1 MVQEESNS
9 CALVLT
15 GGGARAAY
23 QVGVLKAIA
32 ECYPRRQPIPFPIL
46 CGTSAGAINATAIAC
61 YASCFQLGVRK
72 LEYMWRQLRT
82 ENILQLQ
89 AGKAVQ
95 HSLKSLML
103 GAIGR
108 PSQMAQPLFD
118 NSPLERLLETVIDF
132 QRIDN
137 NLLYGALEVLAVTA
151 SNYNTGDSTTFY
163 QGRPYHQPWARAG
176 RSGRP
181 AIIATPH
188 LMASS
193 ALPFI
198 FKPCRLQNHHF
209 GDGSIHQL
217 NPLSPAIHMGASR
230 IVAISLAAEH
240 CPDDLPSDP
249 SSSDIAGHLLD
260 TIFTDALTADIERLE
275 RVNNTLKLI
284 PERKHQ
290 QAGLRP
296 IDCLVLK
303 PSKNLDDLTHKHF
316 ENLPFNIR
324 SLLRLFGVNA
334 GDATGLA
341 SFLLFEKE
349 YCAEL
354 IDLGYQD
361 TQARLPEI
369 IDFLKVSAIDKQ
381 DAVDC

>member
-32 ECYPRRQPIPFPIL
+32 EYYPRRQPIPFPIL
-46 CGTSAGAINATAIAC
+46 SGTSAGAINATALAC

-72 LEYMWRQLRT
+72 LEYVWRQLHT

-89 AGKAVQ
+89 AGKVMQ
-95 HSLKSLML
+95 HSLSSLLRGVL
-103 GAIGR
+103 GK
-108 PSQMAQPLFD
+108 PTQMAQPLFD
-118 NSPLERLLETVIDF
+118 NSPLEQLLETVIDF

-163 QGRPYHQPWARAG
+163 QGRPYHQPWVRAG
-176 RSGRP
+176 RSGRS

-198 FKPCRLQNHHF
+198 FKPCRLQNHHY

-217 NPLSPAIHMGASR
+217 NPLSPAIHLGAKR
-230 IVAISLAAEH
+230 ILIVSLAAEH
-240 CPDDLPSDP
+240 CADDLPSDP

-260 TIFTDALTADIERLE
+260 TIFTDALTSDIERLQ
-275 RVNNTLKLI
+275 RVNNTLKVI
-284 PERKHQ
+284 PERKHAQ
-290 QAGLRP
+290 VGLRP
-296 IDCLVLK
+296 IDSLVLK

-316 ENLPFNIR
+316 AKLPFNIR

-341 SFLLFEKE
+341 SFLLFEKD

-361 TQARLPEI
+361 TKNRLPEI
-369 IDFLKVSAIDKQ
+369 IEFLDVAPINEQ
-381 DAVDC
+381 DEANC